1 MIVVPHVSPML
12 RPETAIWARHYGA
25 TLVELPKD
33 DHEAYWRLL
42 AHHWAGPGDLLVVE
56 QDIVPAPGVVDE
68 MLTCPKLWCASPYWI
83 AGRDWWADGLGCTR
97 FSAGLKAAEPDLLD
111 EIGTVVSPDGPERAW
126 WLLDERLSR
135 QLRSLGHEP
144 HEHERSTHLHTY

>member
-1 MIVVPHVSPML
+1 MIVVPHVAPML

-42 AHHWAGPGDLLVVE
+42 AHHWRQPGDLVVVE

-68 MLTCPKLWCASPYWI
+68 MLTCNSLWCASPYWVT
-83 AGRDWWADGLGCTR
+83 GRWLSDGLGCTR
-97 FSAGLKAAEPDLLD
+97 FSAGLKSAVPDLLERVGYD
-111 EIGTVVSPDGPERAW
+111 TGPDAPAKHW
-126 WLLDERLSR
+126 CLLDWRTSRL
-135 QLRSLGHEP
+135 LRSLGHEP